1 MDIVE
6 YTTFLVKSI
15 VKNPELVKVTSFSS
29 DEEATIVEIIVADSD
44 KGTVLG
50 KNGSIVSSIRT
61 LVQAYAYINKLGKI
75 KINVDS
81 F

>member
-29 DEEATIVEIIVADSD
+29 DEEATILEIIVADED

-50 KNGSIVSSIRT
+50 RNGSMINSIRT
-61 LVQAYAYINKLGKI
+61 LIQAYAYVHKLGKI